1 MIDELKQNRI
11 DKLRGLDKLTDLN
24 CLSIGNNQITDLLAS
39 LQVSVSGTCVCLSYD
54 CDCTQ
59 GGHDAQIDWQHCK
72 HPSPWKR

>member
-39 LQVSVSGTCVCLSYD
+39 LQVSVGRKDVFAYRAVA
-54 CDCTQ
+54 
-59 GGHDAQIDWQHCK
+59 HEAAV
-72 HPSPWKR
+72 P